1 MIRREPTVIGLSPED
16 LAELEEE
23 LEEFK
28 LQREI
33 KAQQRNLQRSAT
45 VLAEAD
51 LLESEAPVRDDT
63 THESPLQKPLGQQ
76 APHRPPSQ
84 SVNAGPHAPRSNPF
98 FSQQ

>member
-1 MIRREPTVIGLSPED
+1 MIRREPTVISLSPED

-45 VLAEAD
+45 VLAESD
-51 LLESEAPVRDDT
+51 LLETEAPIRSGVA
-63 THESPLQKPLGQQ
+63 HESPLQKPAGQQ
-76 APHRPPSQ
+76 APYRPPSQ
-84 SVNAGPHAPRSNPF
+84 SVNAGPNAPRSNPF